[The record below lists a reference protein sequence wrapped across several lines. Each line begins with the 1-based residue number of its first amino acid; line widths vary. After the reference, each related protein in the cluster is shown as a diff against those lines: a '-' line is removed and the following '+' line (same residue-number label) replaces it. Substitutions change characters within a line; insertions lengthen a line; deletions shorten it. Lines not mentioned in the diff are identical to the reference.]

1 MKILYHPQI
10 SMRSRATNRLITEH
24 DAQWVKVK
32 EVIRWLDNEGHE
44 VHILLPTNADVPEL
58 VRERQER
65 IAIHFIAGHGN
76 VMRNRYHFGSR
87 RIATVLGS
95 FKPDVVWLEVPELV
109 ANYKSITDVPILA
122 TFEHFVEEYFWRQ
135 YEGFMEAEVRVIPTL
150 ELYEVFAEM
159 ALERLRT
166 SELERFYAMPLAIW
180 GNFVSEDDLL
190 SVEDF
195 VEAKVRPVPVS
206 ATTGLC
212 VNILFPSRLTDY
224 TRTKWAFSLNMIKR
238 LLDKGYTVEI
248 CNPSEVEKPK
258 IIRELETAK
267 NGENLVF
274 HTEKMSRR
282 EWLETIAYTDVA
294 MMLYSFDR
302 FYSVGAVEMLAAGV
316 KLVTMKSDAL
326 SRIAGICRPPTPPPP
341 TDEPGQLFFMD
352 ELNEETLVKT
362 IERAV
367 ESEVTEYQMD
377 IILARTSGTAW
388 APEIYKTLK
397 EAAEMR
403 PVDPVTVDM
412 SEKA

>member
-32 EVIRWLDNEGHE
+32 EVIRWLDNEGHH

-58 VRERQER
+58 VRERRDR
-65 IAIHFIAGHGN
+65 IIIHSIAGHGN
-76 VMRNRYHFGSR
+76 VMKNRYHFDSR
-87 RIATVLGS
+87 KTMIALKI
-95 FKPDVVWLEVPELV
+95 FEPDVIWLEVPELV
-109 ANYKSITDVPILA
+109 ANYKSITDIPIVA
-122 TFEHFVEEYFWRQ
+122 TFEHFVKEYFWRQ
-135 YEGFMEAEVRVIPTL
+135 YEGFMQAEVRVIPTL

-166 SELERFYAMPLAIW
+166 PELERFYAMPLTIW
-180 GNFVSEDDLL
+180 GNFISEDDLL
-190 SVEDF
+190 SVEGF
-195 VEAKVRPVPVS
+195 VEAKIRPLPVLPT
-206 ATTGLC
+206 AGLC

-274 HTEKMSRR
+274 HEEKMSRK
-282 EWLETIAYTDVA
+282 EWLETIAYTNVA

-316 KLVTMKSDAL
+316 KLVTMKSQTL
-326 SRIAGICRPPTPPPP
+326 ERI
-341 TDEPGQLFFMD
+341 TDRRQLFFMEKLND
-352 ELNEETLVKT
+352 E
-362 IERAV
+362 
-367 ESEVTEYQMD
+367 
-377 IILARTSGTAW
+377 ILARTIEDAVKGELLAFDMKKILAKVSSTVW
-388 APEIYKTLK
+388 ASKIYDTLK

-403 PVDPVTVDM
+403 PVDLVSVNMP
-412 SEKA
+412 EKAQN